1 LSHIIWRKFRMQEK
15 KKREYTN
22 REISWLSF
30 NERVLQ
36 EAQDKEVPLIARMRY
51 LGIFSNNLDE
61 FFKVRV
67 ATLRRAISFS
77 NKALDPMDFN
87 PSETITEILEGVF
100 KLQEKFDKTF
110 KQITL
115 DLSKER
121 IYFID
126 ETKLQPSQK
135 TFVEEYFENNVRPY
149 LVPIML
155 NSKSVFPP
163 LDDNSFYLAI
173 ELGYKSDKAHGAY
186 ALMEVPS
193 NLPRFVEIPSA
204 DNKHYVM
211 FIDDIIRYR
220 LRKVF
225 GIFSFDSAKAYTLK
239 ITRDAELDVDDDL
252 SKGVVE
258 KMSRSLNQRK
268 KGQYVRL
275 NYDKE
280 IPSHFLDF
288 VLKKLKLKNNENA
301 IPGGRY
307 HNKRDL
313 MSFPDFGRADLCF
326 EKQAPL
332 QHPRFVGAKSILN
345 VIKQQDVL
353 LQYPYHSFTN
363 LLDFLREAAIDPLVR
378 TIRISI
384 YRVAKQ
390 SQIINALVNA
400 ARNGK
405 RVIAVIELAAR
416 FDEANNIEITRKL
429 QEAGA
434 RVIPGVQG
442 LKVHSKLIQISRKE
456 GARTVRYSHI
466 GTGNFH
472 EKTAHVY
479 SDTSL
484 LTANREIGREVR
496 KIFEFFESNY
506 TRHVF
511 RYLVVSPFNTRRK
524 FTDLINAEILNASK
538 KKEAWITL
546 KMNNLVDEGMIKKL
560 YDASCAGV
568 KIKLIIRGICSLIPG
583 IKGLSE
589 NIECISIVGR
599 YLEHSRV
606 MVFCN
611 NKKPLYF
618 ISSADW
624 MTRNIDHRIEVAA
637 PILDPALQVEI
648 QEFLDVQLRNDGKV
662 RIVDKS
668 LKNEYRKPPKGLK
681 AINVQKEYYSILKK
695 KLQ

>member
-1 LSHIIWRKFRMQEK
+1 MTTEK
-15 KKREYTN
+15 KKKEYIN

-36 EAQDKEVPLIARMRY
+36 EAQDKEVPLIERMRF

-67 ATLRRAISFS
+67 ATLRRASTYG

-87 PSETITEILEGVF
+87 PKETLDEIREIVM
-100 KLQEKFDKTF
+100 KMQEKFDKTF
-110 KQITL
+110 KTL
-115 DLSKER
+115 TIELAKEN

-126 ETKLQPSQK
+126 ETKLKPNQK
-135 TFVEEYFENNVRPY
+135 KFVENYFEYQVRPY

-155 NSKSVFPP
+155 NAKSVFPP

-173 ELGYKSDKAHGAY
+173 ELGYKTDKSHGAY
-186 ALMEVPS
+186 SIMEVPTT
-193 NLPRFVEIPSA
+193 LTRFVEIPS
-204 DNKHYVM
+204 DDDKRYVM
-211 FIDDIIRYR
+211 FVEDVIRYR
-220 LRKVF
+220 LRRVF
-225 GIFSFDSAKAYTLK
+225 AIFDFDSAKAFTIK
-239 ITRDAELDVDDDL
+239 TTRDAELDLDDDL

-258 KMSRSLNQRK
+258 KMSRSLSQRK

-280 IPSHFLDF
+280 IPPHFLEF
-288 VLKKLKLKNNENA
+288 ILKKIGLKNKENA
-301 IPGGRY
+301 IAGGRY

-313 MSFPDFGRADLCF
+313 MGFPDFGRKDLC
-326 EKQAPL
+326 
-332 QHPRFVGAKSILN
+332 HPPMPASILKTLAKED
-345 VIKQQDVL
+345 IL
-353 LQYPYHSFTN
+353 IHYPYQTFTN
-363 LLDFLREAAIDPLVR
+363 LLDFLREAAIDPNVR
-378 TIRISI
+378 TIRISL
-384 YRVAKQ
+384 YRVAKN
-390 SQIINALVNA
+390 SQIVNALINA

-405 RVIAVIELAAR
+405 SVIAVVELQAR
-416 FDEANNIEITRKL
+416 FDEENNIKVTQRL

-456 GARTVRYSHI
+456 GNKTVRYSHI

-472 EKTAHVY
+472 EKTANIY
-479 SDTSL
+479 SDISL
-484 LTANREIGREVR
+484 LTADREIGREVR

-511 RYLVVSPFNTRRK
+511 RHLIVSPFNTRRK
-524 FTDLINAEILNASK
+524 FMDLINDEIDFAEK
-538 KKEAWITL
+538 RKEAWIIL
-546 KMNNLVDEGMIKKL
+546 KMNNLVDAGMIRKL
-560 YDASCAGV
+560 YEASQAGV
-568 KIKLIIRGICSLIPG
+568 KIKLIIRGICSLVPG
-583 IKGLSE
+583 VPGLSD
-589 NIECISIVGR
+589 NIECISVVGR
-599 YLEHSRV
+599 FLEHSRI

-624 MTRNIDHRIEVAA
+624 MTRNIDHRIEVTT
-637 PILDPALQVEI
+637 PIYSAKLKAEIMEYLETQLDENA
-648 QEFLDVQLRNDGKV
+648 KV

-668 LKNEYRKPPKGLK
+668 LKNEYRKPSKGLK
-681 AINVQKEYYSILKK
+681 PFDSQAKFYELLKK
-695 KLQ
+695 KQ

>member
-1 LSHIIWRKFRMQEK
+1 MQEK

-87 PSETITEILEGVF
+87 PSETITEILECVF

-193 NLPRFVEIPSA
+193 TLPRFVEIPSA